1 MVSSIFDRHKSSIL
15 LFLLEYGSVNKSKL
29 ISIVTSPPVLTNV
42 VNKMEEEKLIKTV
55 EERIGRRTINISLTD
70 RGLAVAEQLRRA
82 EDVSKGRKFLF
93 PDKFAIISFLD
104 KTGTSTMTSLT
115 NEFRNVSELL
125 KELEGLKVIMREINS
140 SGYPPTNFIS
150 LTEKGKKI
158 ADKLN
163 EVEELF
169 KE

>member
-42 VNKMEEEKLIKTV
+42 INKMEEEKLIKTV

-82 EDVSKGRKFLF
+82 EDISKGRKFLF

-104 KTGTSTMTSLT
+104 KTETSTMTSLT

-125 KELEGLKVIMREINS
+125 KELEDLKVIKQEINS
-140 SGYPPTNFIS
+140 SGYPPTNSIS
-150 LTEKGKKI
+150 LTEKGKRI

-163 EVEELF
+163 EIEELF